1 MQKMSACVFLF
12 TLFSLPLS
20 FTLLAAS
27 MSHFLTTAI
36 KFSYFSSNKIDFFC
50 FLPPSVSIAD
60 RLNVEITFKR
70 NNPLCCCCLSLNV
83 RVAVQ

>member
-60 RLNVEITFKR
+60 RLDVEITLNHKTHF
-70 NNPLCCCCLSLNV
+70 PCL
-83 RVAVQ
+83 